1 MRLYLFFV
9 GLFLESANSSSSNS
23 LELSS
28 VLHLQCTILTPAY
41 QLPILVEKKGKV
53 KVRNIIQI
61 HEGTTAGFIC
71 SKSASNRVEIWNS
84 GRQFRDYI
92 INVNS
97 PSTLKNYVND
107 FLTRITTRP
116 PKTFDHSTMLLV
128 INDFILLALAL
139 RESEKTSDE
148 EASEMVLL
156 VIKVLMELRACKL
169 MPSLPIPSFVE
180 FKEFPSKPI
189 PFRQSDTPLGI
200 LCAIR
205 MVRICEESSIGSK
218 FDTTSILQFV
228 VQEYKVFHYLSPWMK
243 YNNLGNES
251 WIKTYLAKRISVVER
266 LAFLS
271 SVPHGVGLLPI
282 LLLDENKCRRMTL
295 LYNSLLALD
304 QIAFQVN
311 YVTMGKTSEKSIL
324 LQYLRQT
331 GDEDGIQLFTEAYME
346 LWKELVKLGLSDVL
360 HFQRDSDFREQVVA
374 KIRIARIYY
383 LLEQKED
390 GEVYHK
396 LIALDKLEALL

>member
-1 MRLYLFFV
+1 MRLYLFLV
-9 GLFLESANSSSSNS
+9 GLFVESANSSSLNL

-28 VLHLQCTILTPAY
+28 VLHLQCTILMPEC
-41 QLPILVEKKGKV
+41 QLPTLVEKKGMV
-53 KVRNIIQI
+53 KVRNNIQI
-61 HEGTTAGFIC
+61 HEDTTAGFIC

-189 PFRQSDTPLGI
+189 PFRPFKQSATPLGI

-271 SVPHGVGLLPI
+271 SVPHGVGLLPL
-282 LLLDENKCRRMTL
+282 LLLDENKSQRMTL

-390 GEVYHK
+390 GEK
-396 LIALDKLEALL
+396 LIALDKLQALL